1 MKTRSTLASFAPVTV
16 KWTIGHVSKQQ
27 LLGCM
32 CFISQQLQYVQD
44 MSFNMARTFCG
55 TLNAERR
62 LQNTKLLL
70 KLVIRVRKLSESG
83 SI

>member
-32 CFISQQLQYVQD
+32 YVFYKPAT
-44 MSFNMARTFCG
+44 SVCAGHVF
-55 TLNAERR
+55 
-62 LQNTKLLL
+62 
-70 KLVIRVRKLSESG
+70 
-83 SI
+83 